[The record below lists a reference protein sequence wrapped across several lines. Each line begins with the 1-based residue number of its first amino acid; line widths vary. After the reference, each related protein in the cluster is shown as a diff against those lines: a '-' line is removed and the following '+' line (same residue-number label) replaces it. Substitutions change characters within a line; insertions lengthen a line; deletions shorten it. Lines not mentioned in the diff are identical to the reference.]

1 MRAHIEVWTLSSFAY
16 RGEEEI
22 NILYKRHLFMQYILV
37 FFFSHRNFSQW
48 NFRPH
53 NMLRARKIYFVF
65 FCFFSFACGL
75 LMCLHDSIEILF
87 ITNTLLNL
95 V

>member
-65 FCFFSFACGL
+65 FCFFRFL
-75 LMCLHDSIEILF
+75 CLPVVF
-87 ITNTLLNL
+87 
-95 V
+95 